1 MRAVKEARQYIE
13 RNPADPSAVVLAKL
27 VLALEME
34 SDFHVTDLYQLDQ
47 PRFDL
52 ALRILGEWRV
62 DRYYLGK
69 PRLFDVSL
77 QMAEMYATPQPTAAP
92 AAFPAEP
99 TATAAPA
106 GV

>member
-1 MRAVKEARQYIE
+1 MTDAFDKAR
-13 RNPADPSAVVLAKL
+13 PAPRQL
-27 VLALEME
+27 VFFGQKFGYAMNAQWTE
-34 SDFHVTDLYQLDQ
+34 
-47 PRFDL
+47 
-52 ALRILGEWRV
+52 
-62 DRYYLGK
+62 
-69 PRLFDVSL
+69 LFDVSL

>member
-34 SDFHVTDLYQLDQ
+34 RRAAGFSGG
-47 PRFDL
+47 R
-52 ALRILGEWRV
+52 
-62 DRYYLGK
+62 
-69 PRLFDVSL
+69 PRLFDASL
-77 QMAEMYATPQPTAAP
+77 QMAEMSAPPQPPAAP